1 MALSTQ
7 AMPLAAPARRVPWAA
22 PVVAVVLAAAQ
33 LGLLGWLLRLPV
45 KAPTPDVSFEH
56 LVVVA
61 NVALLALLVAV
72 FVARAALQQKAYRV
86 LLLALGFLSMSGFF
100 AVHALATPGV
110 ILPASGQTFS
120 GGTYHDEHGAASV
133 LGISA
138 YLSLVVPA
146 LFFSSRYLPLDWRP
160 SKVLL
165 AQSRVVVALIA
176 AVLIAYGALG
186 DRRVTPAAFA
196 GRDSVVAVLKLIIPM
211 VAATT
216 ALVWLGF
223 YIVSALYMGLFAR
236 WLGRYR
242 WPWVAVL
249 TIAMP
254 AAIYATFELGF
265 KVTLPK
271 SFLYNAG
278 ILPF

>member
-1 MALSTQ
+1 ML
-7 AMPLAAPARRVPWAA
+7 LAA
-22 PVVAVVLAAAQ
+22 VAMLDSRAGA
-33 LGLLGWLLRLPV
+33 
-45 KAPTPDVSFEH
+45 
-56 LVVVA
+56 LVDRTGTEPGGIGA
-61 NVALLALLVAV
+61 GFYPFWSATLV
-72 FVARAALQQKAYRV
+72 FVC
-86 LLLALGFLSMSGFF
+86 S
-100 AVHALATPGV
+100 AV
-110 ILPASGQTFS
+110 
-120 GGTYHDEHGAASV
+120 
-133 LGISA
+133 
-138 YLSLVVPA
+138 
-146 LFFSSRYLPLDWRP
+146 
-160 SKVLL
+160 
-165 AQSRVVVALIA
+165 
-176 AVLIAYGALG
+176 IAYGALG
-186 DRRVTPAAFA
+186 DRRVTAAAFE
-196 GRDSVVAVLKLIIPM
+196 GRDSVVAVLKLVIPM

-271 SFLYNAG
+271 SLLYDVG